1 MLSVVRFIRRFDVSE
16 EEFNALVSLIRR
28 LVQCQ
33 IERQDHPRDRPR
45 QERVNEI
52 EAEAIEDARLM
63 LVL

>member
-1 MLSVVRFIRRFDVSE
+1 MSE